1 MNTSD
6 LIFLFYFYIC
16 FPDARLDLSD
26 EDNVVALILAGC
38 SARPYAELIRSN
50 IPGSSSLK
58 PARSS
63 DLRPSPPS
71 TLGVFSFGPVA
82 ATPTRGEILVH
93 LEGISRKPRSVKR
106 RKTDSPE
113 RDQPTNAK
121 IQKLEMPPSFLVQG
135 PERASPP
142 LASLVSKPER
152 ALSPLAEVPL
162 VLCSLPSSEPL
173 AEAGNPSGEGGDQP
187 LAAIPIAVWNAPSDT
202 VKSPPGKVA
211 EPKRRKPKPKVDE
224 IKDSL
229 LSNAEL
235 AAGAVS
241 SILNDSDIGRSK
253 ELPVDEALALS
264 FQGFASVSL

>member
-1 MNTSD
+1 M
-6 LIFLFYFYIC
+6 
-16 FPDARLDLSD
+16 
-26 EDNVVALILAGC
+26 
-38 SARPYAELIRSN
+38 IRSN
-50 IPGSSSLK
+50 IPGLSSLK
-58 PARSS
+58 PAKSS
-63 DLRPSPPS
+63 ALRPSPPS

-82 ATPTRGEILVH
+82 AAPTRGEILVH

-113 RDQPTNAK
+113 RDQPARTK
-121 IQKLEMPPSFLVQG
+121 VQKLEAPSNLLVQR
-135 PERASPP
+135 PERAS
-142 LASLVSKPER
+142 
-152 ALSPLAEVPL
+152 SPLAEVPL
-162 VLCSLPSSEPL
+162 GLRSLPSSEPI
-173 AEAGNPSGEGGDQP
+173 AEVGNPLGEGGDQP
-187 LAAIPIAVWNAPSDT
+187 LVALPIAVWNAPSDT
-202 VKSPPGKVA
+202 VKSPPRKVA

-264 FQGFASVSL
+264 F